1 MLMAGI
7 SQIID
12 ITQSYISD
20 LPVELYTFVGSFLEE
35 LIAPIPS
42 PIILTTAGSLVNEH
56 GFSILYVFFIAL
68 IAVLG
73 KFIPTYL
80 YYYAG
85 FMGEEF
91 LQKKFFKF
99 LGLGSLD
106 VDKYGKLIEGSK
118 KGELMFVLFRVIP
131 LFPTAPVSF
140 LAGLIN
146 MSRKKFILLTAVG
159 LYFRSLILLTLG
171 YIGFAQMDYILDLLI
186 HWESNLTKVI
196 VLIMLIFFAVYAY
209 KNKDRLE
216 DFVLTRFKKS

>member
-1 MLMAGI
+1 MAGI
-7 SQIID
+7 SQIIEL
-12 ITQSYISD
+12 TQAYISS
-20 LPVELYTFVGSFLEE
+20 LPVELYTIVGSFLEE

-42 PIILTTAGSLVNEH
+42 PIVLTTAGSLINEH
-56 GFSILYVFFIAL
+56 GFSILYVFVVAFIA
-68 IAVLG
+68 VFG

-106 VDKYGKLIEGSK
+106 VDKYGKLIEGSR
-118 KGELMFVLFRVIP
+118 KGELIFVLLRIIP

-146 MSRKKFILLTAVG
+146 MTRKKFILLTATG
-159 LYFRSLILLTLG
+159 LYVRSLILLTLG
-171 YIGFAQMDYILDLLI
+171 YIGFAQMDYVLDLLI

-196 VLIMLIFFAVYAY
+196 LLFMLVFLSIYVY

-216 DFVLTRFKKS
+216 DFVLKRFKKS